1 MAKKKTATKSKTKSA
16 SKPKSRSQR
25 ASWKGNVSFGLVSF
39 AVEAFNAL
47 DRSGSDIHFHQ
58 LHAECHSRIH
68 YDKVCPIHGKISN
81 DEIVS
86 GYEYSK
92 GKYIEIDPDE
102 LDELRSESDR
112 ALKID
117 AFIAPDVIDPLYFDG
132 RMYYLMPAEMSAQE
146 PYAVIANA
154 MNQEDRYAV
163 GQVVF
168 SGKDQPVLIRPVEGV
183 LHMAMLNYSAEIRP
197 PEKIAE
203 SLKKRTS
210 SSRETKLAQTLI
222 RDWSDDDF
230 DFTTYKDDYREQ
242 VEHLIEAKV
251 KGKKVVAP
259 KEEKEEPVTISLMDA
274 LKKSLG
280 KSRAAKSGTTKS
292 HKRHTA

>member
-1 MAKKKTATKSKTKSA
+1 MAKKKTATKSKTKA
-16 SKPKSRSQR
+16 TSKSKSKTHR
-25 ASWKGNVSFGLVSF
+25 ASWKGNISFGLVSF

-47 DRSGSDIHFHQ
+47 DRQGSDIHFHQ
-58 LHAECHSRIH
+58 LHAKCHSRIH
-68 YDKVCPIHGKISN
+68 YDKVCPVHGKINN

-92 GKYIEIDPDE
+92 GHYVEIDPDE
-102 LDELRSESDR
+102 LDELRTESDR

-117 AFIAPDVIDPLYFDG
+117 AFVAPDVIDPLYFDG
-132 RMYYLMPAEMSAQE
+132 RMYYLMPAEMAAQE

-154 MNQEDRYAV
+154 MDHEDRYAV

-183 LHMAMLNYSAEIRP
+183 LHMAMLNYTAEIRP
-197 PEKIAE
+197 PEKVAQ

-210 SSRETKLAQTLI
+210 SSRETKLAQSLI

-230 DFTTYKDDYREQ
+230 DFSSYKDDYRQQ

-251 KGKKVVAP
+251 KGKKLVAP

-280 KSRAAKSGTTKS
+280 KSRTAKSSTTKS
-292 HKRHTA
+292 HKRHSA